1 MTESEKT
8 RAAELAELLEQRSL
22 PQAVRGYD
30 RAATDRLLAQLD
42 EGLKF
47 VLQQQTATQS
57 RMSDLERRIAEGQD
71 REEAVTEALVLA
83 TQIRGESERE
93 AKEIRERY
101 VSEGEGIK
109 EEAQRRADA
118 VLREAD
124 TRAQAILG
132 DAEAKAHTLVGE
144 AEANAHAFDQQIRDA
159 QELAQRIR
167 AHLTGFLQSMLD
179 EVDRRNEESAS
190 IVGDLLAQAGER
202 TSSQW
207 DGDGA
212 VREPL
217 HTGTRDLAEFGNGAG
232 EPPPLG
238 R

>member
-1 MTESEKT
+1 VAESENT
-8 RAAELAELLEQRSL
+8 RAAELSELLEQRSL
-22 PQAVRGYD
+22 PTAVRGYD

-42 EGLKF
+42 EGLKA
-47 VLQQQTATQS
+47 VLRQQAATQS
-57 RMSDLERRIAEGQD
+57 RMSDLERRLAEGQD
-71 REEAVTEALVLA
+71 REEAVAEALVLA

-101 VSEGEGIK
+101 ESEAEGIK
-109 EEAQRRADA
+109 DEAQRRAES

-124 TRAQAILG
+124 SRAQSIVG
-132 DAEAKAHTLVGE
+132 EAEAKAHAVIGE

-167 AHLTGFLQSMLD
+167 AHLATFLRSMLD

-202 TSSQW
+202 TRTQRDSN
-207 DGDGA
+207 GA
-212 VREPL
+212 VPDPL
-217 HTGTRDLAEFGNGAG
+217 HAGTRDMAEFGNGAA

-238 R
+238 A